1 MYFGLAY
8 YPEHWPEERWP
19 TDAKMMQDAGV
30 NGVRMGEFGWSA
42 FEPREGEYH
51 FDWLDRAVALLADH
65 GIKTMMCTCSRTPPP
80 WVFTRYPEIRNV
92 RADRMPATYGHRYT
106 VCHNNPTFRELS
118 QHIDR
123 AVIEHYAGDEHVIAW
138 HIDNEIGDGNTC
150 YCDACRAEFHAYLRE
165 KYGTVERLNAAWG
178 AHFWSFAFS
187 DFAEL
192 PLPVG
197 VPMANPALA
206 LEYSRFVS
214 RRNYEFAKWRY
225 DLMKK
230 LSPDKWVTTN
240 AQTERTD
247 HTDMFELG
255 QATDIYGTNY
265 YPPNATELGADYT
278 RGARGEVIIL
288 EQRSG
293 QPHWSAATKPGW
305 MRLWAWRS
313 IAHGANGINFFRWR
327 TCRWGQEEYWHGV
340 LPHSGRPNRRYY
352 ELKRMGEEVRQLGD
366 AIARTRPP
374 ARIALVFGYDSR
386 WALNAVVREPKMELL
401 PEVRAYHQAL
411 MEANYCVDAMDPRE
425 DLSRY
430 TLVIAPRLYCVDQRM
445 AHNLRDFVEG
455 GGVLCLTPRSGVV
468 DEYNT
473 VFDVPA
479 PGPLR
484 EIAGVEVDDYGALDQ
499 PVALR
504 GDAVAGSAQARVW
517 ADEIILTTAQ
527 PVATYAEGWLDGIPA
542 ITLNNFG
549 KGKVVYVGTMLRD
562 ESLASFTGWLAK
574 LAGVAPVLAT
584 PSGVRALERAS
595 ATERYLFLLNFTDTP
610 QTVALNEQWPD
621 AFGGAPL
628 SKAGIAA
635 NDLRIL
641 RRAV

>member
-1 MYFGLAY
+1 MYFGVAY
-8 YPEHWPEERWP
+8 YPEHWPEDRWP
-19 TDAKMMQDAGV
+19 TDARMMQEAGI

-42 FEPREGEYH
+42 FEPREGEYD
-51 FDWLDRAVALLADH
+51 FEWLDRAVALLADH
-65 GIKTMMCTCSRTPPP
+65 GVKTMMCTCSRTPPP
-80 WVFTRYPEIRNV
+80 WVFAKHPEIRNV
-92 RADRMPATYGHRYT
+92 RADRMPANYGHRYT
-106 VCHNNPTFRELS
+106 ICHNNPTFRDLS
-118 QHIDR
+118 QRIDR
-123 AVIEHYAGDEHVIAW
+123 AVIEHYATNEHVIAW
-138 HIDNEIGDGNTC
+138 HIDNEIGAGNTC
-150 YCDACRAEFHAYLRE
+150 YCDICRSEFRAYLRE
-165 KYGTVERLNAAWG
+165 KYGTVERLQDAWG
-178 AHFWSFAFS
+178 AHFWSFAFF
-187 DFAEL
+187 DFNEV

-214 RRNYEFAKWRY
+214 RRNYDFAKWRY

-230 LSPDKWVTTN
+230 LSPDEWVTTN
-240 AQTERTD
+240 AQTERAD
-247 HTDMFELG
+247 HTDIFELG

-340 LPHSGRPNRRYY
+340 LPHSGRPNRRYR
-352 ELKRMGEEVRQLGD
+352 ELRKMGAEVKLLGD

-386 WALNAVVREPKMELL
+386 WALQPVLLESRMDLL
-401 PEVRAYHQAL
+401 PEARAYHQAL
-411 MEANYCVDAMDPRE
+411 MESNHCVDAMDPRD

-430 TLVIAPRLYCVDQRM
+430 ALVIAPRLYCVDQRT
-445 AHNLRDFVEG
+445 AANLRRFVDA

-499 PVALR
+499 PVALK
-504 GDAVAGSAQARVW
+504 GDAVAGSAKAEVW
-517 ADEIILTTAQ
+517 ADEIVLTTAQ
-527 PVATYAEGWLDGIPA
+527 PVATYAEGWLDGMPA
-542 ITLNNFG
+542 VTVNGFG
-549 KGKVVYVGTMLRD
+549 KGKVVYVGTVLR
-562 ESLASFTGWLAK
+562 EGALATFLVWLAN

-584 PSGVRALERAS
+584 PAGVRALERRS
-595 ATERYLFLLNFTDTP
+595 DTERYLFLLNFTDAP
-610 QTVALNEQWPD
+610 QSVSLGEQWSD
-621 AFGGAPL
+621 AFDDAVL
-628 SKAGIAA
+628 TKAVITPD
-635 NDLRIL
+635 DLRIL
-641 RRAV
+641 RRPV

>member
-1 MYFGLAY
+1 MYFGVAY

-19 TDAKMMQDAGV
+19 VDAKMMQEAGI
-30 NGVRMGEFGWSA
+30 NGVRMGEFAWSA

-51 FDWLDRAVALLADH
+51 FDWLDRAIALLADH
-65 GIKTMMCTCSRTPPP
+65 GIETMMCTCSRTPPP

-92 RADRMPATYGHRYT
+92 PADRLPANYGHRYT
-106 VCHNNPTFRELS
+106 ICHNNPTFRDLS
-118 QHIDR
+118 QRIDR
-123 AVIEHYAGDEHVIAW
+123 AVIEHYAGNEHVIAW
-138 HIDNEIGDGNTC
+138 HIDNEIGAGNTC
-150 YCDACRAEFHAYLRE
+150 YCDICRREFQSWLRE
-165 KYGTVERLNAAWG
+165 KYGTVERIHQAWG
-178 AHFWSFAFS
+178 AHFWSLAFS
-187 DFAEL
+187 DFSEA

-214 RRNYEFAKWRY
+214 RRNYEFARWRY

-313 IAHGANGINFFRWR
+313 IAHGANGVNFFRWR

-340 LPHSGRPNRRYY
+340 LPHSGRPNRRYH
-352 ELKRMGEEVRQLGD
+352 ELKRMGEEVKQLGD

-386 WALNAVVREPKMELL
+386 WALKPVLLEPKMDLL
-401 PEVRAYHQAL
+401 PEARAYHQAL
-411 MEANYCVDAMDPRE
+411 MDVNHCVDAMDPRE

-430 TLVIAPRLYCVDQRM
+430 ALVIAPRLYCVDQRT
-445 AHNLRDFVEG
+445 ADNLRRFVEG

-473 VFDVPA
+473 VFDIPA

-484 EIAGVEVDDYGALDQ
+484 EITGVEVDDYGALDQ

-504 GDAVAGSAQARVW
+504 GDAVGGSAQAEVW
-517 ADEIILTTAQ
+517 ADEIILTTARS
-527 PVATYAEGWLDGIPA
+527 VATYGEGWLAGMPA
-542 ITLNNFG
+542 ITLNESR
-549 KGKVVYVGTMLRD
+549 KGKVLYLGTVLRG
-562 ESLASFTGWLAK
+562 EALASFLGWLTK

-584 PSGVRALERAS
+584 PANVRALERAS
-595 ATERYLFLLNFTDTP
+595 ATERYLFLLNFSDAA
-610 QTVALNEQWPD
+610 QTVPLGEEWSD
-621 AFGGAPL
+621 AFDGAVL
-628 SKAGIAA
+628 TKAEIGPD
-635 NDLRIL
+635 DLRIL
-641 RRAV
+641 RRPV

>member
-340 LPHSGRPNRRYY
+340 LPHSGRPNRRYC

>member
-1 MYFGLAY
+1 MYFGVAY

-19 TDAKMMQDAGV
+19 IDAKMMQDAGV

-80 WVFTRYPEIRNV
+80 WVFAKHPEIRNV
-92 RADRMPATYGHRYT
+92 RADRMPANYGHRYT
-106 VCHNNPTFRELS
+106 ICHNNPTFRELS
-118 QHIDR
+118 QRIDR
-123 AVIEHYAGDEHVIAW
+123 AVVEHYAGNDSIIAW

-150 YCDACRAEFHAYLRE
+150 YCDVCRAEFQSWLRG
-165 KYGTVERLNAAWG
+165 KYGTVERLHQAWG
-178 AHFWSFAFS
+178 AHFWSVAFS
-187 DFAEL
+187 DFSEV
-192 PLPVG
+192 PVPVG

-206 LEYSRFVS
+206 LDYARFVS
-214 RRNYEFAKWRY
+214 HRNYEFARWRY

-230 LSPDKWVTTN
+230 LSPGKWVTTN

-293 QPHWSAATKPGW
+293 QPHWSAATEPGW

-340 LPHSGRPNRRYY
+340 LPHSGRPNRRYH
-352 ELKRMGEEVRQLGD
+352 ELKRMGAEVKLLGD
-366 AIARTRPP
+366 AIAQTRPP

-386 WALNAVVREPKMELL
+386 WALNPVLREPKMDLL

-411 MEANYCVDAMDPRE
+411 MDANYCVDAMDPRE
-425 DLSRY
+425 DLSHY
-430 TLVIAPRLYCVDQRM
+430 ALVIAPRLYCVDQRT
-445 AHNLRDFVEG
+445 ADNLRHFVEA

-468 DEYNT
+468 DDYNT
-473 VFDVPA
+473 IFNAPA

-484 EIAGVEVDDYGALDQ
+484 ELAGVEVDDYGALDE

-504 GDAVAGSAQARVW
+504 GEAVGGSAQAEVW
-517 ADEIILTTAQ
+517 ADEIILTTGK
-527 PVATYAEGWLDGIPA
+527 PVATYAEGWLGGMPA
-542 ITLNNFG
+542 VTVNEFG
-549 KGKVVYVGTMLRD
+549 KGKVVYVGTVLRGAA
-562 ESLASFTGWLAK
+562 LARFLGWLSN
-574 LAGVAPVLAT
+574 LAGVRPVLDT
-584 PSGVRALERAS
+584 PAGVRALERAS
-595 ATERYLFLLNFTDTP
+595 ATERYLFLLNFTDAP
-610 QTVALNEQWPD
+610 QTVPLSEQWSD
-621 AFGGAPL
+621 AFDSAAL
-628 SKAGIAA
+628 TQAEIAA